1 MVSAA
6 EHVVGSHITWM
17 AQQESATTANKT
29 TEKSH
34 C

>member
-6 EHVVGSHITWM
+6 EHVVRSHITWM

-29 TEKSH
+29 TEKWQ